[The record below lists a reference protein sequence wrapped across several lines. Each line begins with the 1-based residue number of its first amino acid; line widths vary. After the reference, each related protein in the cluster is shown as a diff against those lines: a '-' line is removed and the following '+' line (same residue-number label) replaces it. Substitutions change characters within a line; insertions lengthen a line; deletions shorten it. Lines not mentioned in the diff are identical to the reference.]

1 MHAIITGDI
10 VSSRNIR
17 PVYRQRLFKELSAFL
32 KTLKKSYI
40 SSYETF
46 RGDSLQ
52 CKVILPELSLRAAL
66 LIRAFLRAY
75 VPGDTKNVLKSK
87 NNKGYF
93 STKYDIRL
101 AIGIGETDFID
112 EKKITASDGEAFRLS
127 GEGLD
132 SLKETPQRLIIKSAY
147 PDFDEQIEP
156 SVLLA
161 DALIQK
167 WTQNQAALALYKL
180 QQIKEDEIAALL
192 QVTQSAVTQ
201 RKKTAQ
207 WYAVEK
213 LLTYFEKT
221 IHNRQK

>member
-1 MHAIITGDI
+1 MEAIITGDI
-10 VSSRNIR
+10 VSSRKIE
-17 PVYRQRLFKELSAFL
+17 PAYRQQLFKSLSAFL
-32 KTLKKSYI
+32 KTLKKNYI

-46 RGDSLQ
+46 RGDSIQ
-52 CKVILPELSLRAAL
+52 CKVRLPELSLRAAL

-75 VPGDTKNVLKSK
+75 MPEDTKSASPEK

-101 AIGIGETDFID
+101 AIGIGEVDFID
-112 EKKITASDGEAFRLS
+112 EKKITSSDGKAFRLS

-132 SLKETPQRLIIKSAY
+132 SMKDSSQRLMIRSVHT
-147 PDFDEQIEP
+147 DFDEQIEP
-156 SVLLA
+156 PVLLL

-180 QQIKEDEIAALL
+180 QQIKEDEIAAILHI
-192 QVTQSAVTQ
+192 TQSAVTQ

-221 IHNRQK
+221 IHNR